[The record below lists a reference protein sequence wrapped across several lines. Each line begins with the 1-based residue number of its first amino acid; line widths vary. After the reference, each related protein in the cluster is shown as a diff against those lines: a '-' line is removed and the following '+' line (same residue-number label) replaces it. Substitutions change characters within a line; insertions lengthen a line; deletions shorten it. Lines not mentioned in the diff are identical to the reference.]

1 MIIVLRISVDNTE
14 NNYHAPDYLCIIVL
28 LIPAP
33 SHRGCEA
40 QLRVYVLLLRPAEPQ
55 LDAGR
60 EDGGGGPAA
69 AELARPPVPHR
80 GLHPHPQPGHGAA
93 PGRGSYQRIQGEIE
107 FPKSIELK

>member
-1 MIIVLRISVDNTE
+1 MPQIISSSHL
-14 NNYHAPDYLCIIVL
+14 YHCIIDT
-28 LIPAP
+28 PAP
-33 SHRGCEA
+33 SHHGCEA
-40 QLRVYVLLLRPAEPQ
+40 QLRVYVLLLRPAEAQ

-93 PGRGSYQRIQGEIE
+93 PGSGSYQRIQGEIE